1 MSQNFSMMNRLL
13 QWSRQVPFLVLA
25 AISLTGA
32 VFSVLASPSQ
42 AEQVSNLPAKST
54 SITLELADSSSISA
68 LADHL
73 KKVGAKMYGAYWCP
87 YCTRQME
94 MFGAAFRS
102 IDYVECDPRGKNPRP
117 NLCQAAKIKGYPTWE
132 INGKFYPGVQSF
144 EELAE
149 ASNYKGSRKF

>member
-1 MSQNFSMMNRLL
+1 MMNCSIQRFWRLPL
-13 QWSRQVPFLVLA
+13 LTLGAIALA
-25 AISLTGA
+25 GFGA
-32 VFSVLASPSQ
+32 NPAHADPG
-42 AEQVSNLPAKST
+42 NGLPVNPA
-54 SITLELADSSSISA
+54 SITVELANNNSISA
-68 LADHL
+68 LAAHL
-73 KKVGAKMYGAYWCP
+73 KKTGAKMYGAYWCP

-117 NLCQAAKIKGYPTWE
+117 ELCKAAKIQGYPTWE

>member
-1 MSQNFSMMNRLL
+1 MSQKSNIMSRLI
-13 QWSRQVPFLVLA
+13 QRVWQVPFLVIG
-25 AISLTGA
+25 AIALTSIN
-32 VFSVLASPSQ
+32 FSPSARASQ
-42 AEQVSNLPAKST
+42 AKQTNHPAKST
-54 SITLELADSSSISA
+54 AITLKVADGSSIAA

-73 KKVGAKMYGAYWCP
+73 KKIGARMYGAYWCP
-87 YCTRQME
+87 YCTRQIE
-94 MFGAAFRS
+94 MFGAAFRD

-117 NLCQAAKIKGYPTWE
+117 NLCQTAKIKGYPTWE